1 MSSNKDKN
9 NNKNNDSE
17 YEDDSIKV
25 ILVGESGGG
34 KTSLINSIQGNQF
47 TEGGQISTM
56 SCSFIKLTRKILNEE
71 YSINLWDTIGQE
83 RFRSL
88 TKIFMNNS
96 KIVIFVFDITSKES
110 FDELNYW
117 FDTIQNELGDEPI
130 KALAANKQDLFEE
143 QAVDDET
150 IQELADKKG
159 LSFSYTSAMN
169 PIDFNNFLDK
179 LLEKYIK
186 EKGNE
191 IKKMKKLKKWKQ
203 KKKACC

>member
-1 MSSNKDKN
+1 
-9 NNKNNDSE
+9 
-17 YEDDSIKV
+17 
-25 ILVGESGGG
+25 
-34 KTSLINSIQGNQF
+34 
-47 TEGGQISTM
+47 
-56 SCSFIKLTRKILNEE
+56 
-71 YSINLWDTIGQE
+71 
-83 RFRSL
+83 
-88 TKIFMNNS
+88 MNNS

-130 KALAANKQDLFEE
+130 KALAA
-143 QAVDDET
+143 VDDET

-159 LSFSYTSAMN
+159 LPFSYTSAMN

>member
-159 LSFSYTSAMN
+159 LPFSYTSAMN

-186 EKGNE
+186 EKGND
-191 IKKMKKLKKWKQ
+191 IKKMKKLRKCKQ